1 METTLKRI
9 FDVVNDPYSSIAR
22 WKEERQAKVVGCMP
36 MHLPEEL
43 VHAAGL
49 EPVIFWRSNEPI
61 TLGHSHVYSFN
72 CGLTRSIVDDA
83 VKGKLSFLDGMIF
96 YDICLQGREL
106 PFIINRNAK
115 PPFLEIV
122 FIPGMLLHQVY
133 KDFLIENLQRLKGS
147 LEKFSGRQI
156 TDESLC
162 RSIELYNRHRK
173 LLRELYELRRNNPGI
188 IKTREMVAIVQSGML
203 MPKEEHCQLLEKLLS
218 ELKQRPATPA
228 DKRPRVILVGCLCQ
242 TPHFEI
248 LDLIEEEGAVVVDD
262 DIYVGSR
269 YIDRDVEL
277 NGNPIESLANRYLR
291 RIPPCPTKVD
301 WETDWSDYV
310 IDRVRQVNGKGVIT
324 LLVKFCPPHLCYY
337 PDVKRRLAEARIPEI
352 LIEVEH
358 EIVSLEQVR
367 TRLQAFI
374 EEMH

>member
-1 METTLKRI
+1 MEATLKKI
-9 FDVVNDPYSSIAR
+9 FDVVTDPYSSIAQ
-22 WKEERQAKVVGCMP
+22 WKEEEKKKVIGCMP

-106 PFIINRNAK
+106 PFIINRNAR
-115 PPFLEIV
+115 PAFLEV
-122 FIPGMLLHQVY
+122 MFIPGMVVQPVY
-133 KDFLIENLQRLKGS
+133 KDFLMENLERLKTS
-147 LEKFSGRQI
+147 LEGFSGQKI
-156 TDESLC
+156 TDDSLKK
-162 RSIELYNRHRK
+162 SIELYNKHRK
-173 LLRELYELRRNNPGI
+173 LLRDLYDLRKNNPGVL
-188 IKTREMVAIVQSGML
+188 KSREMVAIVQSGML
-203 MPKEEHCQLLEKLLS
+203 MPKEEHCKLLEKLLS
-218 ELKQRPATPA
+218 ELKQRQPLS
-228 DKRPRVILVGCLCQ
+228 DKKPRVLLVGCLCQ
-242 TPHFEI
+242 TPHFDI

-269 YIDRDVEL
+269 YLERDVESD
-277 NGNPIESLANRYLR
+277 GSPIEALAKRYLR
-291 RIPPCPTKVD
+291 RTPPCPTKVD
-301 WETDWSDYV
+301 WEMDWSDYV
-310 IDRVRQVNGKGVIT
+310 IDRVKQANGKGVIT

-337 PDVKRRLAEARIPEI
+337 PDVKRRLAQANIPEI
-352 LIEVEH
+352 LVEVEH

-374 EEMH
+374 EEMR

>member
-1 METTLKRI
+1 MEATLKKI
-9 FDVVNDPYSSIAR
+9 FDVVTDPYTSIVQ
-22 WKEERQAKVVGCMP
+22 WKEQSQKKVVGCMP

-49 EPVIFWRSNEPI
+49 QPVIFWRSNESI

-83 VKGKLSFLDGMIF
+83 VKGKLTFLDGMIF

-106 PFIINRNAK
+106 PFLINRNAR
-115 PPFLEIV
+115 PAFLEV
-122 FIPGMLLHQVY
+122 MFIPGMVVGPVY
-133 KDFLIENLQRLKGS
+133 KDFFMENLERLKTS
-147 LEKFSGRQI
+147 LEGFSGQKI
-156 TDESLC
+156 TDDALKK
-162 RSIELYNRHRK
+162 SIGLYNKHRD
-173 LLRELYELRRNNPGI
+173 LLRDLYDLRRKNPGI
-188 IKTREMVAIVQSGML
+188 LKTREMVAIVQSGML
-203 MPKEEHCQLLEKLLS
+203 MPKEEHCQLLETLLND
-218 ELKQRPATPA
+218 LKQRKALP
-228 DKRPRVILVGCLCQ
+228 DKKPRVVLVGCLCQ
-242 TPHFEI
+242 TPHFDI

-269 YIDRDVEL
+269 YLARDVEL
-277 NGNPIESLANRYLR
+277 DGNPIEALAKRYLR

-301 WETDWSDYV
+301 WVTDWSDYV
-310 IDRVRQVNGKGVIT
+310 IDRVKQAKGQGVIT

-337 PDVKRRLAEARIPEI
+337 PDVKRKLAQNNIPEI
-352 LIEVEH
+352 LVEVEH

-374 EEMH
+374 EEMR